1 MSGVSGSFSAELDA
15 VYRLYCR
22 EYELQL
28 QLQQQQIELQ
38 KQQLQLQQQLQQV
51 ENLQQQQQQQ
61 QQTQQQQQQQQQPK
75 LLTSME
81 METKV
86 TDVEVLMHCLSV
98 KEKRDF
104 YFLVIWSGY
113 HLINFTLILDPEL
126 WKKANQGEE
135 NYHKQPIRAE
145 IKNKRTI

>member
-1 MSGVSGSFSAELDA
+1 MKIHPKFHLSAKDKGKINAAHYSLLIAQQIALFSSSRSFSEVSGVSGSFSAELDA

-28 QLQQQQIELQ
+28 QLHQQQIELQ

-61 QQTQQQQQQQQQPK
+61 QQTQQQQQQQQQQQPK

-86 TDVEVLMHCLSV
+86 TDVEVLMHCSSV

-104 YFLVIWSGY
+104 YFL
-113 HLINFTLILDPEL
+113 
-126 WKKANQGEE
+126 
-135 NYHKQPIRAE
+135 
-145 IKNKRTI
+145 

>member
-61 QQTQQQQQQQQQPK
+61 QQTQQQQQQQQQQQPK

-86 TDVEVLMHCLSV
+86 TDVEVLMHCLSGNLERLSFDCLNV
-98 KEKRDF
+98 
-104 YFLVIWSGY
+104 
-113 HLINFTLILDPEL
+113 TLILDPEL
-126 WKKANQGEE
+126 WKK
-135 NYHKQPIRAE
+135 PIRVKK
-145 IKNKRTI
+145 IITSSQ

>member
-51 ENLQQQQQQQ
+51 ENLQQQQQQTQ
-61 QQTQQQQQQQQQPK
+61 QQQQQQQQQPK

-81 METKV
+81 RETKV

-113 HLINFTLILDPEL
+113 HLIVLILL
-126 WKKANQGEE
+126 
-135 NYHKQPIRAE
+135 
-145 IKNKRTI
+145 

>member
-1 MSGVSGSFSAELDA
+1 MIAQQIALFSSSRSFSEVSGVSGSFSAELDA

-51 ENLQQQQQQQ
+51 ENLQQQQQQTQ
-61 QQTQQQQQQQQQPK
+61 QQQQQQQQQQPK

-104 YFLVIWSGY
+104 YFLLFGAAI
-113 HLINFTLILDPEL
+113 I
-126 WKKANQGEE
+126 
-135 NYHKQPIRAE
+135 
-145 IKNKRTI
+145 

>member
-51 ENLQQQQQQQ
+51 ENLQQQQQQTQ
-61 QQTQQQQQQQQQPK
+61 QQQQQQQQQQPK

-81 METKV
+81 RETKV

-113 HLINFTLILDPEL
+113 HLIVLILL
-126 WKKANQGEE
+126 
-135 NYHKQPIRAE
+135 
-145 IKNKRTI
+145 

>member
-1 MSGVSGSFSAELDA
+1 MKIHPKFHLSAKDKGKINVAHYSLLIAQQFALFSSSRSFSEVSGVSGSFSAELDA
-15 VYRLYCR
+15 VYRLYCH

-38 KQQLQLQQQLQQV
+38 KQQLQLQQQLKQV

-61 QQTQQQQQQQQQPK
+61 QQTQQPK

-86 TDVEVLMHCLSV
+86 TDVEVLMHCSSV

-104 YFLVIWSGY
+104 YFL
-113 HLINFTLILDPEL
+113 
-126 WKKANQGEE
+126 
-135 NYHKQPIRAE
+135 
-145 IKNKRTI
+145 

>member
-28 QLQQQQIELQ
+28 QLHQQQIELQ

-51 ENLQQQQQQQ
+51 ENLQQQQQQTQ
-61 QQTQQQQQQQQQPK
+61 QQQQQQQQQQPK

-86 TDVEVLMHCLSV
+86 TDVEVLMQEISIFCYLERLSFDCL
-98 KEKRDF
+98 
-104 YFLVIWSGY
+104 
-113 HLINFTLILDPEL
+113 NFTLILDPEL
-126 WKKANQGEE
+126 WKK
-135 NYHKQPIRAE
+135 PIRVKK
-145 IKNKRTI
+145 IITSSQ